1 MQLYSDLAMALDPTL
16 LFRHVVGSDP
26 DDWQSDFL
34 NVATLTEESKL
45 LALIGR
51 QAGKTRV
58 VSVVSTYWACYDYAV
73 SPLTVIA
80 SGSLSQSQEVGRAVF
95 AGIRSV
101 VGAEG
106 VKSENMTR
114 LELRNGARVIC
125 LPCSDTVRGLSN
137 ARIIADE
144 SQLLDETF
152 FAALEPMGAVCK
164 VPKFIV
170 LGTATSR
177 QTKFF
182 QYYDSK
188 TFHVWERRSDQCP
201 RISKKF
207 LQEKRESLGDVLY
220 GAEFECKWIQDG
232 AQAISDELLE
242 AAINRDYVPLEA
254 QK

>member
-1 MQLYSDLAMALDPTL
+1 MQIYSDLAMALNPTL
-16 LFRHVVGSDP
+16 LFEKVVGSAP
-26 DDWQSDFL
+26 DDWQADFL
-34 NVATLTEESKL
+34 NVATQTDESKL

-58 VSVVSTYWACYDYAV
+58 TSVVAAYWACFDYAI

-95 AGIRSV
+95 NGIRSV

-114 LELRNGARVIC
+114 LELRNGARVVC

-144 SQLLDETF
+144 SQLLDESF

-177 QTKFF
+177 QTKFY
-182 QYYDSK
+182 QYWSSN
-188 TFHVWERRSDQCP
+188 TFHTWERRSDQCP

-232 AQAISDELLE
+232 AQAIADDLLE
-242 AAINRDYVPLEA
+242 AAIDHTYVPLES